1 MKIVVNGEA
10 SQTRAQTLAELIVEL
25 GLGDA
30 KVATALNGAMVRA
43 VKRAATPIGDGD
55 RVEILAP
62 MQGG

>member
-1 MKIVVNGEA
+1 MKIVVNGEPA
-10 SQTRAQTLAELIVEL
+10 DTRSGTLKDLLAEL

-30 KVATALNGAMVRA
+30 TVATALNGAMVRA
-43 VKRAATPIGDGD
+43 ARREATPIDEGD

>member
-10 SQTRAQTLAELIVEL
+10 SETRALTLAGLLAEL
-25 GLGDA
+25 GLA
-30 KVATALNGAMVRA
+30 EAVVATALNGSMVRA
-43 VKRAATPIGDGD
+43 VKRAATAIADGD

>member
-10 SQTRAQTLAELIVEL
+10 SQTSARTLAELLAEL
-25 GLGDA
+25 ELGDA

-43 VKRAATPIGDGD
+43 VKRGATPIAEGD

>member
-1 MKIVVNGEA
+1 MKIIVNGEA
-10 SQTRAQTLAELIVEL
+10 ADTRAGTLAALLAEL

-30 KVATALNGAMVRA
+30 IVATAVNGAMVRA
-43 VKRAATPIGDGD
+43 VKREATLIADGD

>member
-25 GLGDA
+25 GLGEA